1 MGISPENSMQPP
13 RNQIT
18 RFELKHQDCA
28 GPSEDGS
35 YRSLVTGRRYTAS
48 YIAKNFSDEPTFY
61 QAIHVG

>member
-1 MGISPENSMQPP
+1 MGMSPEINMQPT

-35 YRSLVTGRRYTAS
+35 YVSLVTGRRYTAS
-48 YIAKNFSDEPTFY
+48 YIAKNFSDESTTY
-61 QAIHVG
+61 QGIHLG